1 VQRRPLVVFFFLA
14 YLLGWIC
21 FLPLALTNIGTGL
34 IHADVPIEFI
44 VAGAFS
50 PTVAALI
57 TQWLV
62 DRNFRIFR
70 LYGSWQRLLLGLW
83 QGSR

>member
-50 PTVAALI
+50 PTIAALI
-57 TQWLV
+57 TQWLLE
-62 DRNFRIFR
+62 RS
-70 LYGSWQRLLLGLW
+70 YPS
-83 QGSR
+83 